1 MALSPVPMPLHA
13 ILSWQAR
20 LGSNVGDVS
29 SMKPSVNVTFTV
41 LTMAAAEFGAFLLVQ
56 GDIC

>member
-1 MALSPVPMPLHA
+1 MALSPVRRPLNA

-29 SMKPSVNVTFTV
+29 SLKPSVNVTVTV
-41 LTMAAAEFGAFLLVQ
+41 WTMLAAEFGSFFLLQ
-56 GDIC
+56 GDLC